1 MHHYE
6 QYNKKR
12 KGGDYNSMQLNSNGL
27 NQAES
32 VEVFTSSSNE
42 GRATQNSSSFV
53 GRAIQNSNYEGAAS
67 NSNSAASRNINR
79 MGMNVNR
86 ASTTNYVM
94 VPKTSVANISE
105 VDDNLSSV
113 GNFSAGTTW
122 RLMTESG
129 KMDDDAIKLTLASYI
144 KQKIFPHLKFI
155 PGPSWVDF
163 SIKEHSLCGKI
174 LKHQMFQFRFMTS
187 FGKSMDAR

>member
-1 MHHYE
+1 
-6 QYNKKR
+6 
-12 KGGDYNSMQLNSNGL
+12 MQLNSNGL

-42 GRATQNSSSFV
+42 GRAMQNSSSFV
-53 GRAIQNSNYEGAAS
+53 GRAMQNSNYEGAAS
-67 NSNSAASRNINR
+67 NSNSAASQNVNR

-94 VPKTSVANISE
+94 VPKMSVANISE

-122 RLMTESG
+122 RLMTETG
-129 KMDDDAIKLTLASYI
+129 KMDDDAVKLTLASFI

-155 PGPSWVDF
+155 LTEES
-163 SIKEHSLCGKI
+163 
-174 LKHQMFQFRFMTS
+174 RF
-187 FGKSMDAR
+187 